1 MLPVSVRPT
10 PPGPFA
16 WPVVGNIPEIT
27 AAGGALQYLEQMWRR
42 YGDLFRVVMER
53 PSVIVV
59 HPDAIQ
65 RVLQTHTQVYVKG
78 QSYDGVRRVIGN
90 GVLALEGA
98 EWKARRALLQ
108 PAFHRASLAKLADV
122 MVARGALFFDGLGKE
137 HGSTAFTVDVHRT
150 MVDLTLDVVV
160 AALFGQR
167 DGGEISYEALGAA
180 LELVSER
187 ANGVPLPEWLPTA
200 GNRKYKRTMAEVEG
214 AVYGVIAEGRANPQ
228 PGTLLAMLLD
238 SRDEETGAGLDDRAI
253 RDEVFTLFI
262 AGHETTAL
270 TLTWLFTLLVD
281 QPEVVQRMV
290 AEVDALGDRDPA
302 FEDLPRLAYVR
313 QVIDE
318 TLRLRGPVGMTAR
331 DVVADDE
338 INGFRI
344 PAGYRVLPFF
354 HGVHRH
360 PEFWDEPA
368 RFDPDRFSPERSK
381 GRHPWCYV
389 PFSGGKRRCIGDQF
403 SLVETTLLLS
413 QLLRRFTFT
422 IDPAAAKV
430 EPNMIITVRPN
441 EPVKVT
447 FRRR

>member
-1 MLPVSVRPT
+1 MSVRPP

-16 WPVVGNIPEIT
+16 WPLVGNLPELT
-27 AAGGALQYLEQMWRR
+27 AAGGALPYLEQMWRR
-42 YGDLFRVVMER
+42 YGDLFSVVMER
-53 PSVIVV
+53 PSVVVV

-65 RVLQTHTQVYVKG
+65 RILQTHTAVYVKG
-78 QSYDGVRRVIGN
+78 PSYDGVRRVIGN

-108 PAFHRASLAKLADV
+108 PTFHRASLARLAEI
-122 MVARGALFFDGLGKE
+122 MVERGAAFFDGWAAR
-137 HGSTAFTVDVHRT
+137 HGSAPFTVDAHRA

-160 AALFGQR
+160 AALFGQPS
-167 DGGEISYEALGAA
+167 GGGVSFEALGAA

-187 ANGVPLPEWLPTA
+187 ANGVPLPDWLPTP

-214 AVYGVIAEGRANPQ
+214 AVYAVIAEGRAHPQ
-228 PGTLLAMLLD
+228 PGTLLTMLLD
-238 SRDEETGAGLDDRAI
+238 SRDEETGAALDDRAI

-270 TLTWLFTLLVD
+270 TLTWCFTLLVGR
-281 QPEVVQRMV
+281 PEVVSRMV
-290 AEVDALGDRDPA
+290 EEVDALGDREPGFD
-302 FEDLPRLAYVR
+302 DMPRLAYVR
-313 QVIDE
+313 QVVDE

-338 INGFRI
+338 IDGYRI
-344 PAGYRVLPFF
+344 ATGARVLPFF

-360 PEFWDEPA
+360 PDFWDEPA

-403 SLVETTLLLS
+403 SLVETTLLMA
-413 QLLRRFTFT
+413 QLLRRFSFT
-422 IDPAAAKV
+422 VDPSAAEV
-430 EPNMIITVRPN
+430 GPDMIITVRPN
-441 EPVKVT
+441 RPVKVT
-447 FRRR
+447 FTRR